1 MNARHYLL
9 AGTALGAA
17 LIGAPSLGFVAYSA
31 GYQAAAEA
39 SAARPAG
46 APLQP
51 SAAALTGLCSIP
63 NISAVCGVDPAPAPR
78 LPTTPLRPVAT
89 SGVCA
94 INNISALCHV
104 R

>member
-1 MNARHYLL
+1 MNARHYWL

-17 LIGAPSLGFVAYSA
+17 LICVPSLAFVAYSA
-31 GYQAAAEA
+31 GYQAGAEA
-39 SAARPAG
+39 PTVTYAV

-51 SAAALTGLCSIP
+51 AAATTGLCAIP
-63 NISAVCGVDPAPAPR
+63 NISAVCDVDPDPAPRAP
-78 LPTTPLRPVAT
+78 TPVRPVAT

-94 INNISALCHV
+94 IPNISNLCPV